1 MSDSDKPRKP
11 SLKSLQTRPMQR
23 NMAMTRMGV
32 GAGMRAA
39 GHGLGNLFRSSDQRE
54 QANKAFVIREV
65 QHFVDQLGQLKGSV
79 MKAGQML
86 SLYGQY
92 FMPPEA
98 VEILQSLQD
107 DTVHVDW
114 SVVEPVVRRAL
125 GDDKLATL
133 TIDAEPIAAASLG
146 QAHVAHLAGEP
157 RKLCIKVRYPGVDG
171 AIDSD
176 MRTIGRLLSLG
187 QFIPE
192 HLSPQSLL
200 DEIREMLHREV
211 DYTHEA
217 RMTRT
222 FRERLADDSRFIV
235 PELIDGYC
243 TIELILMTFE
253 EGESLKSPAVRQLS
267 QDQRNALGRAF
278 FELFCSEFF
287 DWHLVQTDP
296 HYGNY
301 RIRLNP
307 QQDPRIVLLDFGA
320 TREFP
325 GDFVRAYSAILRGG
339 IQRDP
344 QAVIDG
350 ACGIGLMEERFPE
363 AVKMDFYRMICQI
376 MEPFCAD
383 QDDVRHEM
391 FTATGAYR
399 WAQGDVFVEAGKLL
413 SRAAAS
419 VHFKMPPREIIFLH
433 RRLAGV
439 YMLLGYL
446 GCELDMRQTLNQALD
461 RVLKTSD

>member
-11 SLKSLQTRPMQR
+11 SLKTLQTRPMQR
-23 NMAMTRMGV
+23 NMTMTRMGV
-32 GAGMRAA
+32 GAGVRAA
-39 GHGLGNLFRSSDQRE
+39 GHGLGNLFRSADQRE

-114 SVVEPVVRRAL
+114 SVVEPVVRSTL
-125 GDDKLATL
+125 GEARLSKLH
-133 TIDAEPIAAASLG
+133 IDPQPIAAASLG
-146 QAHVAHLAGEP
+146 QAHVAQLDGEA
-157 RKLCIKVRYPGVDG
+157 RTLCIKIRYPGVDG

-192 HLSPQSLL
+192 HLSPQALL

-211 DYTHEA
+211 DYAHEA
-217 RMTRT
+217 RMTRI
-222 FRERLADDSRFIV
+222 FRQRLADDPRFIV
-235 PELIDGYC
+235 PELIDDYC
-243 TIELILMTFE
+243 TDALILMSFE
-253 EGESLKSPAVRQLS
+253 HGESLKSQAVRTLS
-267 QDQRNALGRAF
+267 QTQRNALGRAF

-301 RIRLNP
+301 RIRLEDA
-307 QQDPRIVLLDFGA
+307 QAPRIVLLDFGA
-320 TREFP
+320 TRAFP
-325 GDFVRAYSAILRGG
+325 PEFVRAYARILRGG
-339 IQRDP
+339 IDRDP

-350 ACGIGLMEERFPE
+350 ACGIGLMEARFPE
-363 AVKMDFYRMICQI
+363 PVKMDFYRMICQI

-383 QDDVRHEM
+383 HDDVRPEM
-391 FTATGAYR
+391 FLPDGAYR
-399 WAQGDVFVEAGKLL
+399 WARGDVFVEAGKLL

-439 YMLLGYL
+439 YMLLGHL
-446 GCELDMRQTLNQALD
+446 GCELDMRPQLNAALA
-461 RVLKTSD
+461 RVLEA

>member
-1 MSDSDKPRKP
+1 MSDSDSSGKP
-11 SLKSLQTRPMQR
+11 SLQSLKTKPWQR
-23 NMAMTRMGV
+23 NMSMTLM
-32 GAGMRAA
+32 GAGTGVRAA
-39 GHGLGNLFRSSDQRE
+39 GHGFSNLFRSSDKRA
-54 QANKAFVIREV
+54 QANREYMVSEV

-92 FMPPEA
+92 FMPEEA

-114 SVVEPVVRRAL
+114 SVVEPVVERAL
-125 GDDKLATL
+125 GQEKMNRL
-133 TIDAEPIAAASLG
+133 TIDKDPLAAASLG
-146 QAHVAHLAGEP
+146 QVHRVTLADEE
-157 RKLCIKVRYPGVDG
+157 RKLCMKIRYPGVDG

-176 MRTIGRLLSLG
+176 MKTIGRLLALSH
-187 QFIPE
+187 FFPE

-200 DEIREMLHREV
+200 EEIREMLHREV
-211 DYTHEA
+211 DYAHEA
-217 RMTRT
+217 RMTKT
-222 FRERLADDSRFIV
+222 FRQRLSDDKRFIV
-235 PELIDGYC
+235 PTLESDYC
-243 TIELILMTFE
+243 TGELILMSFE
-253 EGESLKSPAVRQLS
+253 DGVSLRSDEVRALPQA
-267 QDQRNALGRAF
+267 QRDALGQAF
-278 FELFCSEFF
+278 FELFCTEFF

-301 RIRLNP
+301 RIRLDE
-307 QQDPRIVLLDFGA
+307 QAPRIVLLDFGA

-325 GDFVRAYSAILRGG
+325 ADFVRAYSRILLGG

-344 QAVIDG
+344 ESVIAG

-363 AVKMDFYRMICQI
+363 NVKMDFYNMICQI
-376 MEPFCAD
+376 MEPFCCG
-383 QDDVRHEM
+383 QEDVRKEM
-391 FTATGAYR
+391 FTKNGEYL
-399 WAQGDVFVEAGKLL
+399 WAKGDVFVEAGKLL
-413 SRAAAS
+413 SRAATN

-446 GCELDMRQTLNQALD
+446 DCKLDMRATLMQALQSVINQD
-461 RVLKTSD
+461 K

>member
-11 SLKSLQTRPMQR
+11 SLTSLKTRPMQR
-23 NMAMTRMGV
+23 NFTMTRMGV

-39 GHGLGNLFRSSDQRE
+39 GHGLGNLFRSADQRE
-54 QANKAFVIREV
+54 QANQAFVVREV

-92 FMPPEA
+92 FMPQDA
-98 VEILQSLQD
+98 VDILQSLQD

-114 SVVEPVVRRAL
+114 SVVEPVVRAAL
-125 GDDKLATL
+125 GEEKRARLH
-133 TIDAEPIAAASLG
+133 IEPQPIAAASLG
-146 QAHVAHLAGEP
+146 QAHVARLDTDD
-157 RKLCIKVRYPGVDG
+157 RKLCIKIRYPGVDG

-192 HLSPQSLL
+192 HLSPQTLL
-200 DEIREMLHREV
+200 EEIREMLHREV
-211 DYTHEA
+211 DYAHEA

-222 FRERLADDSRFIV
+222 FRQRLSDDRRYIV
-235 PELIDGYC
+235 PELINDYC
-243 TIELILMTFE
+243 TGELILMTFE
-253 EGESLKSPAVRQLS
+253 AGESLRSPAVRELDQA
-267 QDQRNALGRAF
+267 QRNALGQAF
-278 FELFCSEFF
+278 FELFCREFF

-301 RIRLNP
+301 RIRLDHAQP
-307 QQDPRIVLLDFGA
+307 PRIVLLDFGA

-325 GDFVRAYSAILRGG
+325 REFVRAYARILRGG
-339 IQRDP
+339 MDRDP
-344 QAVIDG
+344 QVVIDG
-350 ACGIGLMEERFPE
+350 ACGIGLMEARFPDS
-363 AVKMDFYRMICQI
+363 VKMDFYRMICQI
-376 MEPFCAD
+376 MEPFCIEH
-383 QDDVRHEM
+383 DDVRKQM
-391 FTATGAYR
+391 FTPDGAYR
-399 WAQGDVFVEAGKLL
+399 WGQGDVFVEAGKLL

-439 YMLLGYL
+439 YMLLGHL
-446 GCELDMRQTLNQALD
+446 DCTLDMRSQLNDAIA
-461 RVLKTSD
+461 RVLDA